1 MARGEAREPPADT
14 SDEDHSPA
22 FLQRFFA
29 MAVPF
34 FNSEERWTARLLG
47 LGVLSLTM
55 IQIGI
60 AIRLNIWNRDFFN
73 ALEWRDWNAF
83 LSQMWLFALLCAA
96 AMATAVYQV
105 YLKQLL
111 QLRWRRWLTSRL
123 VNQWLTEARHYH
135 LNFIGSGVD
144 NPDQRIAENTKHATE
159 MAVEFALGVLNAALT
174 LMSFIGILW
183 TLSGVLDVVLG
194 PINLQVPGYMVFGA
208 LLYAGVGSC
217 LTYFVGRPIV
227 AANIRQNTTE
237 ADYRFALVRLR
248 ENSEAVALIRGE
260 ADEEKGL
267 RRHFGDVLAAT
278 MGLMRTQRRLMWLTS
293 FYASVGMVYPTLV
306 ASPRF
311 FAGAITLGVLMQ
323 ITAAFGQVQT
333 SLNWFVDNFPRLAE
347 WRSHVERLLEF
358 EEALGTTGESTS
370 EAGEVTTIVLSDGG
384 DVDGEQELSFRD
396 LQITHADGSIVIGD
410 ATTKI
415 RKGDKVLIV
424 GPSGSGKS
432 MLFRA
437 IAGLWPWGVGQ
448 IVVPDRDRMMF
459 MPQRPYLPLG
469 TLGAALT
476 YPAPETKFPSAA
488 ITAALDRCGLK
499 HLIPRLGETE
509 RWDHVLSVG
518 EQQRLAFA
526 RLLLHRPDWVFMDE
540 ATSALDED
548 MQTSL
553 MNLFTS
559 ELAGATLVSIAHRP
573 GLDAFHDRTL
583 TLVDAVG
590 GARLVTKRKPHSV
603 VGLASRSLGRS
614 AGNWRWGCRVPNRG
628 NVGFY
633 TQTRQE
639 RDG

>member
-22 FLQRFFA
+22 FLRRFFA

-73 ALEWRDWNAF
+73 ALEWRDWKAF

-111 QLRWRRWLTSRL
+111 QLRWRRWLTLRL

-135 LNFIGSGVD
+135 LNFIGDGVD

-159 MAVEFALGVLNAALT
+159 MAVEFALGVLNSALT
-174 LMSFIGILW
+174 LVSFVGILW
-183 TLSGVLDVVLG
+183 TLSGVLDIALG
-194 PINLQVPGYMVFGA
+194 TMNLKMPGYMVFAA
-208 LLYAGVGSC
+208 LLYAGVGSG
-217 LTYFVGRPIV
+217 LTYLVGRPIV
-227 AANIRQNTTE
+227 AANIRQNATE
-237 ADYRFALVRLR
+237 ADYRFSLVRLR

-267 RRHFGDVLAAT
+267 SRHFGDVLAAT

-358 EEALGTTGESTS
+358 EEALDATGESTS
-370 EAGEVTTIVLSDGG
+370 EAGEVTTIVLSDCAGAN
-384 DVDGEQELSFRD
+384 GEQELSFRD
-396 LQITHADGSIVIGD
+396 LQITHADGNIVISD
-410 ATTKI
+410 ANTDI
-415 RKGDKVLIV
+415 RQGEKVLIV

-437 IAGLWPWGVGQ
+437 IAGLWPWGKGQ
-448 IVVPDRDRMMF
+448 IVVPDRSRMMF
-459 MPQRPYLPLG
+459 MPQRPYLPIG

-476 YPAPETKFPSAA
+476 YPASETKFPPVTV
-488 ITAALDRCGLK
+488 TAALERCALK
-499 HLIPRLGETE
+499 HLISRLGETE

-526 RLLLHRPDWVFMDE
+526 RLLLHKPDWVFMDE

-553 MNLFTS
+553 MNLLTS
-559 ELAGATLVSIAHRP
+559 ELPGATLISIAHRP
-573 GLDAFHDRTL
+573 GLDVFHDRTL
-583 TLVDAVG
+583 TLVEAVG
-590 GARLVTKRKPHSV
+590 GARLVAKRKPHSV
-603 VGLASRSLGRS
+603 HEGQRRRNLPFAKVFRAFDSGRLH
-614 AGNWRWGCRVPNRG
+614 
-628 NVGFY
+628 
-633 TQTRQE
+633 
-639 RDG
+639 

>member
-1 MARGEAREPPADT
+1 MAKGETREPPAHA
-14 SDEDHSPA
+14 SNEDHSPA
-22 FLQRFFA
+22 FLRRFFA
-29 MAVPF
+29 LAVPF

-47 LGVLSLTM
+47 LGVFALTLM
-55 IQIGI
+55 QIGI

-73 ALEWRDWNAF
+73 ALEWRDWKAF
-83 LSQMWLFALLCAA
+83 LGQMWLFALLCAA
-96 AMATAVYQV
+96 AMSTAVYQV

-111 QLRWRRWLTSRL
+111 QLRWRRWLTLKL

-144 NPDQRIAENTKHATE
+144 NPDQRIAENTRHATE
-159 MAVEFALGVLNAALT
+159 MAVEFALGVLNATLT
-174 LMSFIGILW
+174 LVSFIGILW
-183 TLSGVLDVVLG
+183 TLSGVLDVTLG
-194 PINLQVPGYMVFGA
+194 PLDLKVPGYMVFAA
-208 LLYAGVGSC
+208 LLYAGVGSG
-217 LTYFVGRPIV
+217 LTYLVGRPIV
-227 AANIRQNTTE
+227 ASNIRQNAAE

-267 RRHFGDVLAAT
+267 RRHFGDVLTAT

-358 EEALGTTGESTS
+358 EEALDTTGESTS
-370 EAGEVTTIVLSDGG
+370 EAGEVTTIVLSDCGNG
-384 DVDGEQELSFRD
+384 NGERELSFRD

-410 ATTKI
+410 ANTRI
-415 RKGDKVLIV
+415 HKGEKVLIV

-437 IAGLWPWGVGQ
+437 IAGLWPWGAGQ
-448 IVVPDRDRMMF
+448 IVTPDRNRMMF

-476 YPAPETKFPSAA
+476 YPAAESKFPSTA
-488 ITAALDRCGLK
+488 IAAALERCGLK
-499 HLIPRLGETE
+499 HLISRLEEEE

-553 MNLFTS
+553 MSLFTS
-559 ELAGATLVSIAHRP
+559 ELVDVTLVSIAHRP

-590 GARLVTKRKPHSV
+590 GARLVTKHKRQSVLERRRHSRPSFAKMLRAF
-603 VGLASRSLGRS
+603 GSGRL
-614 AGNWRWGCRVPNRG
+614 
-628 NVGFY
+628 
-633 TQTRQE
+633 Q
-639 RDG
+639 